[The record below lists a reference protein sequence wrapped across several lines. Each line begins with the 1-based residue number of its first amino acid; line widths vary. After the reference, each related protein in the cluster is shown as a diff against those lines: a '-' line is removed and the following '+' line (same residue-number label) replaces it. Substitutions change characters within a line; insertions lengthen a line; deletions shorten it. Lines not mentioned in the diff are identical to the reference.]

1 MASVLPKSAAELD
14 VQEKKI
20 YSFIETVKSMILTS
34 PLNIFLICIPIA
46 FISNYGLNNTPML
59 TFILLDITLVL
70 DELHFILNR
79 RIVDFMF
86 SREK

>member
-20 YSFIETVKSMILTS
+20 YSFIETVKSMILTG

-59 TFILLDITLVL
+59 TFIMALLAIGLLRT
-70 DELHFILNR
+70 FIKR
-79 RIVDFMF
+79 HVKFIYT
-86 SREK
+86 S